1 MENQCRNPAQRLR
14 WKLQH
19 IVQAIRI
26 CHNGPKN
33 TNATWIWH
41 TQMTNAF
48 SSVRFWSY
56 LASFAF
62 FSSFQQRQWRNQIV
76 SLGEDKGTSPL
87 KMCHNG
93 IASGPARGVCWRW
106 ETCVTYDH
114 NIGLVLL
121 CKFIVTIWYI
131 FYYINVRHNMYTLF
145 KRPFE
150 YKWWYISI
158 PIYRLWWLR

>member
-1 MENQCRNPAQRLR
+1 MQHEFGILR
-14 WKLQH
+14 WQMPSRLF
-19 IVQAIRI
+19 AS
-26 CHNGPKN
+26 GP
-33 TNATWIWH
+33 IWPH
-41 TQMTNAF
+41 L
-48 SSVRFWSY
+48 R
-56 LASFAF
+56 F
-62 FSSFQQRQWRNQIV
+62 FSCFQQRQWRNQIV

-150 YKWWYISI
+150 YKWWYISFPYTVCGGLGNSI
-158 PIYRLWWLR
+158 DFTQLVGSINTNFLTVKYISYVVCQT